1 MGVEELETRV
11 NDLTRQVEFC
21 NDMTILLFLGFYI
34 IILSA
39 LLCCYL
45 FTRYR
50 LEQVKSL
57 PPPPPPTVIVR
68 SIPIELERLLNK
80 LIERLPVEAPKTSET
95 QQEQGQVAS
104 SQQGQGASISAAA
117 STSSTSQQASSSAG
131 ASNSAGASTSP
142 QGSTSSSSQQG
153 QGSSTSAGASTSA
166 LVDII

>member
-95 QQEQGQVAS
+95 QASTSQQEQVAS
-104 SQQGQGASISAAA
+104 SQQGQGASTSAGA
-117 STSSTSQQASSSAG
+117 STSQQASTSAQASSSAG
-131 ASNSAGASTSP
+131 ASTSP
-142 QGSTSSSSQQG
+142 Q
-153 QGSSTSAGASTSA
+153 AST

>member
-95 QQEQGQVAS
+95 QQEQVNAS
-104 SQQGQGASISAAA
+104 TDQQG
-117 STSSTSQQASSSAG
+117 
-131 ASNSAGASTSP
+131 
-142 QGSTSSSSQQG
+142 
-153 QGSSTSAGASTSA
+153 STSAGASTSQQGQGA
-166 LVDII
+166 STSAQATTSPQGSISAQGPQGAPLVDII